1 METYVDVFMNVDK
14 EKASVI
20 FKKLNELGLKYYI
33 GAHDFIYDWKRA
45 VSISEEL
52 AFIDSVQKKLK
63 GTGVILKFTTIR

>member
-1 METYVDVFMNVDK
+1 MDTYVDVFLNSDG

-20 FKKLNELGLKYYI
+20 FKKLQDMGLKYSI
-33 GAHDFIYDWKRA
+33 GIHDFVYDWKRV

-52 AFIDSVQKKLK
+52 HFIDHLQEKLK